1 MEDPNANPASDAPRL
16 TVDTSVAQRQPSEE
30 ELTSPNFTTSPTSA
44 ALEPYPPPQQ
54 MQQVL
59 DNEKIQVDDEAKPA
73 PVFSAIAPKLSIVRR
88 NTTSYQKQTF
98 RMEAGINPAATIAE
112 RLQAWRGILKNL
124 AIFWKEISA
133 AHSQTAK
140 GYTKGASV
148 IEIPFQSSGLHFR
161 EDGGVQTVWAAT
173 REYAVHQAK
182 HHNDYS
188 LFLDRAIIQGLRAV
202 KKEVKV
208 MIHSINSDDRLKTER
223 LYRYREQADILQT
236 RLNKYIQ
243 LVHQSPEHAMDK
255 TDPYIVNS
263 CLLEQMIKLYKEEN
277 RLHASMINLQG
288 EYAIFERKIIE
299 NARSVMLS
307 LQEYKTQDKYLTD
320 QTVKSIMDTFN
331 NLDADCEYKVF
342 FERRQGE
349 LVPDNAAYRNL
360 NDIHYENQ
368 NHPLV
373 MPCKVGFIERKTFVT
388 KNWVE
393 HKYALTPTG
402 YLHEYRSEKDFPCN
416 PEKSIFIPHTT
427 VIGREDNMHHDY
439 IFEIRGRNNSKGK
452 LMKTLD
458 RDKNYILRTRTG
470 GDMQAWMDLLTPMS
484 HQFRPSV
491 PHEPEP
497 YQQPINSTN
506 VEVMSRSNTWASSPL
521 DQHGD
526 TLSRADTWA
535 SVPEDQLRIE
545 DSHAAN
551 RSSSE
556 QAAAGISNMDIN
568 GQQANVVPQN
578 AGTNDMVG
586 QSPTSMQ
593 PGTQQFDQMDHGE
606 KTQADEHN
614 PFVPHQQES
623 NSMAQNNAEPGAD
636 YKGKASVAQGK
647 LPVSLFDQDETPK
660 TEVQRNQT
668 MPGTLMF

>member
-1 MEDPNANPASDAPRL
+1 MEASNASPSSKALPL
-16 TVDTSVAQRQPSEE
+16 TVDTSVGQRQQFEE
-30 ELTSPNFTTSPTSA
+30 EPTTPNFTTSPTSA
-44 ALEPYPPPQQ
+44 LETYPPPQQ

-59 DNEKIQVDDEAKPA
+59 DNEKIQLDEETKPA

-98 RMEAGINPAATIAE
+98 RMEAGINPAATISD
-112 RLQAWRGILKNL
+112 RLHAWRSLLKNL

-140 GYTKGASV
+140 GYTKGVGV
-148 IEIPFQSSGLHFR
+148 IEIPFQDSGLHFR
-161 EDGGVQTVWAAT
+161 EEGGVQTVWAAT

-188 LFLDRAIIQGLRAV
+188 LFLDRAIIQGLRSV
-202 KKEVKV
+202 KKEVKA
-208 MIHSINSDDRLKTER
+208 MIHSINTDDRLKTER

-236 RLNKYIQ
+236 KLNKYIQ
-243 LVHQSPEHAMDK
+243 LVHQNPEHAMDK
-255 TDPYIVNS
+255 TDPYIINA

-288 EYAIFERKIIE
+288 EYAIFERKIVE
-299 NARSVMLS
+299 NARSVIRS
-307 LQEYKTQDKYLTD
+307 LLEYKTQDQYLTD
-320 QTVKSIMDTFN
+320 HTVKTIMDNFD
-331 NLDADCEYKVF
+331 NLEADCEYKVF
-342 FERRQGE
+342 FERHQKE
-349 LVPDNAAYRNL
+349 LVPANAAYRNL
-360 NDIHYENQ
+360 NDIQYENQ
-368 NHPLV
+368 KHPLV
-373 MPCKVGFIERKTFVT
+373 MPSKVGFIERKTFVT

-427 VIGREDNMHHDY
+427 VVGREDNMHHDY

-452 LMKTLD
+452 LMKSLD

-470 GDMQAWMDLLTPMS
+470 DDMQAWMDLLTPMS

-506 VEVMSRSNTWASSPL
+506 VEVMSRSNTWASSPM
-521 DQHGD
+521 DEHGD
-526 TLSRADTWA
+526 TASRADTWA
-535 SVPEDQLRIE
+535 SIPEDHLRLE
-545 DSHAAN
+545 DAYTAAD
-551 RSSSE
+551 RSNSD
-556 QAAAGISNMDIN
+556 QASAGIANMGIHD
-568 GQQANVVPQN
+568 QQAMPQ
-578 AGTNDMVG
+578 TTEMNDMAG
-586 QSPTSMQ
+586 QSANSMQ
-593 PGTQQFDQMDHGE
+593 PGMQQYDQMDHNE

-614 PFVPHQQES
+614 PFVPHEQES
-623 NSMAQNNAEPGAD
+623 NGMAQNNSDRGN
-636 YKGKASVAQGK
+636 KGKSSVAQGK
-647 LPVSLFDQDETPK
+647 LPISLFDQDETPQ
-660 TEVQRNQT
+660 TEVQKNQP
-668 MPGTLMF
+668 MPGTLML